1 VQPSYSPLPRPSL
14 KLTSSSSPE
23 RLPNLLDGDPTTYW
37 GAGSKLLGELVIELP
52 RPTRLGRLSFEV
64 TPRGVRFVD
73 QFTYWTAETAG
84 TTESEKV
91 DAFVLPK
98 GERRYEVYFP
108 DVVVSRLTLSSH
120 GILIAELDVEVEQ

>member
-1 VQPSYSPLPRPSL
+1 M
-14 KLTSSSSPE
+14 
-23 RLPNLLDGDPTTYW
+23 
-37 GAGSKLLGELVIELP
+37 
-52 RPTRLGRLSFEV
+52 
-64 TPRGVRFVD
+64 
-73 QFTYWTAETAG
+73 TYWTAETAG

-108 DVVVSRLTLSSH
+108 DIVVSRLTLSGH